1 MSVLVGPR
9 ANIRVT
15 CDASPSN
22 DRSES
27 ALAANPLDPYNLVG
41 SSKRFTNP
49 QTYAFSLAA
58 YATFDGGQS
67 WLEAAPLGLLAGW
80 DGVSDPAVAWD
91 DVGNA
96 YLVGLP
102 FQGPEPMA
110 IAVYKSTD
118 HGVTWTGTGSGPVGT
133 SLAPSSFAPQV
144 VVAVDG
150 TVYIFFMDF
159 PNVSFVKSTDGGNSF
174 AGPHTVATGITE
186 LP

>member
-27 ALAANPLDPYNLVG
+27 ALAANPLNPYNLVG

-67 WLEAAPLGLLAGW
+67 WTEASPLGLLSGW

-96 YLVGLP
+96 YLVDCLSKVRSRWQLP
-102 FQGPEPMA
+102 STSQPMA
-110 IAVYKSTD
+110 
-118 HGVTWTGTGSGPVGT
+118 
-133 SLAPSSFAPQV
+133 
-144 VVAVDG
+144 
-150 TVYIFFMDF
+150 
-159 PNVSFVKSTDGGNSF
+159 GGRG
-174 AGPHTVATGITE
+174 ALRI
-186 LP
+186 